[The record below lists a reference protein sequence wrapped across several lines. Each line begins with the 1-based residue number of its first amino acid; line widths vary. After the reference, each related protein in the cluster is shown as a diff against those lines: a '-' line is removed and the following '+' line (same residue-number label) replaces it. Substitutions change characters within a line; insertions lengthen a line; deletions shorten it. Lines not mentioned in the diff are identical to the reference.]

1 MKYIYPAV
9 FSLDM
14 TDEDFPNGVY
24 LISFPDLPN
33 CYTSGETLEEAYEM
47 AEDVLNMALCG
58 MERDKEAIPEPSSI
72 KAVQDNNIGN
82 VVTIIKADT
91 TEYRKKYDN
100 KSVRKNLSIP
110 RWLDTLALENNVNF
124 SSVLQRALMQELNVN
139 P

>member
-14 TDEDFPNGVY
+14 TDEAFPNGVY

-58 MERDKEAIPEPSSI
+58 MERDKEEIPVPTAIGV
-72 KAVQDNNIGN
+72 VQGNNVGDI
-82 VVTIIKADT
+82 VTIIKADT
-91 TEYRKKYDN
+91 TEYLKKYDN
-100 KSVRKNLSIP
+100 KTIRKTLSIP

-124 SSVLQRALMQELNVN
+124 SNVLKRALMQELNVT

>member
-14 TDEDFPNGVY
+14 TDEAFPNGVY

-58 MERDKEAIPEPSSI
+58 MERDKEEIPAPTSI
-72 KAVQDNNIGN
+72 SIVQNNN
-82 VVTIIKADT
+82 VGDIVTIVKADT
-91 TEYRKKYDN
+91 TEYLKKYDN
-100 KSVRKNLSIP
+100 KTIRKTLSIP

-124 SSVLQRALMQELNVN
+124 SNVLKRALMQELNVT

>member
-14 TDEDFPNGVY
+14 TDEAFPNGVY

-58 MERDKEAIPEPSSI
+58 MERDKGEIPAPTSI
-72 KAVQDNNIGN
+72 SIVQNNN
-82 VVTIIKADT
+82 VGDIVTIIKADT
-91 TEYRKKYDN
+91 TEYLKKYDN
-100 KSVRKNLSIP
+100 KTIRKTLSIP

-124 SSVLQRALMQELNVN
+124 SNVLKRALMQELNVT

>member
-14 TDEDFPNGVY
+14 TDEAFPNGVY

-33 CYTSGETLEEAYEM
+33 CYTSGETIEEAYEM

-58 MERDKEAIPEPSSI
+58 MERDKEEIPAPSSV
-72 KAVQDNNIGN
+72 KVVQDNNIGD

-100 KSVRKNLSIP
+100 KQTSLRRS
-110 RWLDTLALENNVNF
+110 
-124 SSVLQRALMQELNVN
+124 
-139 P
+139 